1 MGPQKE
7 LAEDVVVALFQKL
20 WTWYTKPFSMV
31 QLSASPVKSDMSRER
46 EYTAWLF
53 EEYVVVKNPVWWGV
67 GGWRGVGADWG
78 VRIG

>member
-1 MGPQKE
+1 
-7 LAEDVVVALFQKL
+7 
-20 WTWYTKPFSMV
+20 
-31 QLSASPVKSDMSRER
+31 MSRER